1 MTKSRRNVRFP
12 HRNGERRLSVSSDV
26 SDATSEPSSPSKN
39 GAASKQTTIPEDVRL
54 STVGVIFDDY
64 V

>member
-26 SDATSEPSSPSKN
+26 SDPTSEPSSPSKN
-39 GAASKQTTIPEDVRL
+39 GAASKQSTIPEEVSLCIIVVLLDK
-54 STVGVIFDDY
+54 Y